1 MVVPAFATL
10 HVVPAMVVAAVALT
24 AAGTTGCAR
33 LVDAVV
39 APDCATDPTT
49 AGCGPTSWPIAGHG
63 ANSDPWL
70 VGHRTVITE
79 MRPRVLVLNFLNG
92 TSAADSMQVAMR
104 QAAALAEGSRYHG
117 YADAAAPVF
126 LRYEIAAV
134 VDLTDKPP
142 PAGWQYPSSTLLPT
156 TPSGEFDVMA
166 LFSAQFG
173 ERFGFTDPSAPSRA
187 LSLCELFERGTINEV
202 WIQDGEPELRRAPLN
217 LERKQVYDATET
229 AIPGRF
235 DPCLG
240 GNDGCLDQIICG
252 VTVRLAHLDAAR
264 GPGCDL
270 QVRGW
275 GIERMWD
282 ALPSLRPD
290 ALAFLNR
297 DFDSRFGVRFDGW
310 PAICDQR
317 SARCVTYLTPTN
329 ATGSYAD
336 GTPWTINQFR
346 QGCGSTLFP
355 PNASARWDLAST
367 TAVDS
372 RCEHFGLRDGPA
384 GGDTYEPYTAVKVAA
399 AEQAFPDCGGGWQV
413 YWRQSMPGLANR
425 ARNSDGTAT
434 KNWWPLLFY

>member
-10 HVVPAMVVAAVALT
+10 RVVPAMVVAAVALT

-235 DPCLG
+235 D
-240 GNDGCLDQIICG
+240 
-252 VTVRLAHLDAAR
+252 V
-264 GPGCDL
+264 
-270 QVRGW
+270 
-275 GIERMWD
+275 
-282 ALPSLRPD
+282 
-290 ALAFLNR
+290 
-297 DFDSRFGVRFDGW
+297 
-310 PAICDQR
+310 
-317 SARCVTYLTPTN
+317 
-329 ATGSYAD
+329 
-336 GTPWTINQFR
+336 
-346 QGCGSTLFP
+346 
-355 PNASARWDLAST
+355 
-367 TAVDS
+367 
-372 RCEHFGLRDGPA
+372 
-384 GGDTYEPYTAVKVAA
+384 
-399 AEQAFPDCGGGWQV
+399 
-413 YWRQSMPGLANR
+413 
-425 ARNSDGTAT
+425 
-434 KNWWPLLFY
+434 